1 MLARLRG
8 DIFYR
13 AVPGDYNDRDKSPT
27 IFHAQRET
35 FIESAIRVCSDEN
48 RSSRPNLANATL
60 RASSPRCAAV
70 ARWCPARELRGRL
83 GRLAQLSQYEH
94 RSG

>member
-1 MLARLRG
+1 MAAKALCLQMLARLRG

-35 FIESAIRVCSDEN
+35 FIESAIRFCF
-48 RSSRPNLANATL
+48 
-60 RASSPRCAAV
+60 
-70 ARWCPARELRGRL
+70 
-83 GRLAQLSQYEH
+83 
-94 RSG
+94 